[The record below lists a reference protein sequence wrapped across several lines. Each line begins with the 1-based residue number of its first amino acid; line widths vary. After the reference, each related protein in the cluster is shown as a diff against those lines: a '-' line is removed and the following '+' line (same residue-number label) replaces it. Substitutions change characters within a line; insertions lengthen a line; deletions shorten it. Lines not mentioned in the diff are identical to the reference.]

1 MILPSKT
8 IKPIDSLLYVSSC
21 VIKEMGDQSYSVDEV
36 LAIINKSAPKAI
48 SIETL
53 LLCFNYLYIIGKLE
67 SENEAFKI
75 KL

>member
-8 IKPIDSLLYVSSC
+8 IKPVDSLIYISSH
-21 VIKEMGDQSYSVDEV
+21 IIREMGHGSHSIDEV
-36 LAIINKSAPKAI
+36 LAKVNKSIPKKI

-67 SENEAFKI
+67 NEHETVKI